1 MKANTKIPQ
10 AISEEELRKEH
21 SQFIDELRELSLKLF
36 KRYGQCEHLK
46 IEINI
51 DKKSESININL
62 YIFNL

>member
-1 MKANTKIPQ
+1 MGADIEVPQ
-10 AISEEELRKEH
+10 SIDEEEFKKEH
-21 SQFIDELRELSLKLF
+21 NQFIGQLRELSLKLF